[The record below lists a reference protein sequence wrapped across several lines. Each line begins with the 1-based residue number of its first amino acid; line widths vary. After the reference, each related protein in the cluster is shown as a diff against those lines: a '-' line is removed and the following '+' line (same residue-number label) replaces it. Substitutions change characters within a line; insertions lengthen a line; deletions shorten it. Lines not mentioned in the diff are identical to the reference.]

1 MAMTYL
7 SPGVYVEEVDSG
19 SKPIEGVSTSTTGF
33 VGMTVRGSTA
43 GPPLLVTSFPDF
55 RRQFGG
61 YLPASLGDASYLAY
75 AVEGFFN
82 NLGQLAYVKRVLGT
96 GNATAGSAPIGGGLI
111 TRLAADVHSGA
122 TSVQLTTLRG
132 IQNGTQLTLTMVKN
146 GITTGPEIVT
156 VTTYHDSTGIAD
168 FSPAL
173 GHGYEA
179 QYTTVVTNIANPG
192 TLVTFTAADPGAW
205 GNLIKVQ
212 IFQTSRAQA
221 QVITPVLQSTPGNF
235 DTVQLTSANN

>member
-1 MAMTYL
+1 MPEYL

-82 NLGQLAYVKRVLGT
+82 NLGQLAYVKRVLGI

-111 TRLAADVHSGA
+111 TRLATDVHGGA

-146 GITTGPEIVT
+146 VYSGLPFDFRGLSLRRKLDSFDEGITVFE
-156 VTTYHDSTGIAD
+156 
-168 FSPAL
+168 
-173 GHGYEA
+173 
-179 QYTTVVTNIANPG
+179 N
-192 TLVTFTAADPGAW
+192 
-205 GNLIKVQ
+205 
-212 IFQTSRAQA
+212 RAR
-221 QVITPVLQSTPGNF
+221 VS
-235 DTVQLTSANN
+235 